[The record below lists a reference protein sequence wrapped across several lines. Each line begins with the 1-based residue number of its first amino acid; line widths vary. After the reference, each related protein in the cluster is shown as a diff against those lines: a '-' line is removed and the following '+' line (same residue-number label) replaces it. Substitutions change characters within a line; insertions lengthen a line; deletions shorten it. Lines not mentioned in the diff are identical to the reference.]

1 MKIDGYAG
9 QAHGCLARSVLIMPP
24 SAWRC
29 EHEYSSAV
37 APHGLHVVGSQ
48 IWAVVA
54 RGVGEVWEGRRS
66 RADASGLLGSGGGKA
81 AGCAP
86 TLFGGEA
93 GGAARKRATPA
104 RAL

>member
-9 QAHGCLARSVLIMPP
+9 QAHGCLARSVLTMPP

-29 EHEYSSAV
+29 EREYSSAV

-54 RGVGEVWEGRRS
+54 RGGGGLWEDRRS
-66 RADASGLLGSGGGKA
+66 RAAASGWVGSGGG
-81 AGCAP
+81 GRGGRAP
-86 TLFGGEA
+86 SSFRRGA
-93 GGAARKRATPA
+93 GGAAGKRSERPG
-104 RAL
+104 

>member
-54 RGVGEVWEGRRS
+54 RGGGEVGEGWGS
-66 RADASGLLGSGGGKA
+66 RAGATRLLGFGGRKGGGR
-81 AGCAP
+81 
-86 TLFGGEA
+86 
-93 GGAARKRATPA
+93 ARSLCGREA
-104 RAL
+104 RAAPEKRRP